1 MSKEFWKNWKNKSK
15 LEITAINSIKK
26 AKNLLLKNIPKKQI
40 TSIYIKGSFVRREL
54 TKTSDVDIVPIVKDS
69 RYLKK
74 ILKLQKEYSKEIAPS
89 ELLPHSIREF
99 KENKR
104 FLMAEGP
111 KAHPNLF
118 IKRLKYYNLIY
129 GKPLDVGK
137 FSVRSDEQ
145 RFSGLIKAFKE
156 LFIPLYNQ
164 KKLDFPQIV
173 KQVFWLVD
181 MEERIKG
188 REPPHSW
195 KKLAKSIKNKNH
207 IIHDALKFRLNP
219 TKDKKERDK
228 FIRKLN
234 KYITNLSKL

>member
-1 MSKEFWKNWKNKSK
+1 MSKEFWKSWKNKSK

-26 AKNLLLKNIPKKQI
+26 AKNLLLENIPKKQI
-40 TSIYIKGSFVRREL
+40 TAIYIKGSFVRREL
-54 TKTSDVDIVPIVKDS
+54 TKNSDVDIVPIVKDS
-69 RYLKK
+69 RYIRK
-74 ILKLQKEYSKEIAPS
+74 ILKLQKEHSNKIKPS

-104 FLMAEGP
+104 FLRSDGP

-129 GKPLDVGK
+129 GKPLDVSK

-145 RFSGLIKAFKE
+145 RFNGLIKAFKE
-156 LFIPLYNQ
+156 IFIPLYN
-164 KKLDFPQIV
+164 KKKFGFSQIV

-181 MEERIKG
+181 MDERIKG

-207 IIHDALKFRLNP
+207 IIHDTLKFRLNP

-234 KYITNLSKL
+234 KYITKLTKL

>member
-26 AKNLLLKNIPKKQI
+26 AKNLLLKNIPKEQI

-54 TKTSDVDIVPIVKDS
+54 TKNSDVDIVPIVKDS

-74 ILKLQKEYSKEIAPS
+74 ILKLQKEYSKEITPS

-99 KENKR
+99 RENKY
-104 FLMAEGP
+104 FLEKEGP
-111 KAHPNLF
+111 RAHPNLF
-118 IKRLKYYNLIY
+118 IKRIKYYNLIY
-129 GKPLDVGK
+129 GKPLDVSK

-145 RFSGLIKAFKE
+145 RFKGLIKAFNE
-156 LFIPLYNQ
+156 IFIPLHN
-164 KKLDFPQIV
+164 KKKFGFSQIV

-181 MEERIKG
+181 MDERING
-188 REPPHSW
+188 RKPPHSW
-195 KKLAKSIKNKNH
+195 KKLAKSIKSKNH
-207 IIHDALKFRLNP
+207 IIHDALNFRLNP

-234 KYITNLSKL
+234 KYITKLSN